1 MPARALE
8 RARELFERGWAEQ
21 ARFRF
26 PSAIRL
32 LKRALVH
39 VDRAEPSQERAAT
52 RARILYTLGLCQ
64 GETSGMAVA
73 VEAFDAARREIE
85 TIEDTATRTLLNGGV
100 DHNHGL
106 MVMRMGQPERAIE
119 WFNRFIESVEHE
131 VEQAAPGENGVLLQG
146 FVRTLLN
153 RGFAQA
159 AVRKSAGAIV
169 DLERAIDLARQHELH
184 HLYHFGVHALGNVR
198 KQSGD
203 LAEALRRYEEA
214 ERILRKDDQPALLAR
229 LQLDQAE
236 AMLMIGLSDEAGK
249 HLDEALP
256 VMRKERFGQEIA
268 EVEMFRASAA
278 LLDDQLDLAR
288 RMAKRSERKLIRR
301 GSTWWMMAGLI
312 ELWAHGRHAMRTR
325 RISNALVQKALAL
338 SDELAANHL
347 VDESRLALLL
357 ATRLEIRRGRLAD
370 AEELLKRVPGPRAVT
385 PLDHRMQ
392 RRLVLAELALAKGSR
407 RAALV
412 HARKALDELGRVRD
426 QLGGLELVSATA
438 VHGRELSE
446 LAITLALQDA
456 DARRLFAW
464 LERTRAQTYRYEPLE
479 ANDNHEVAERITEVR
494 NLSWAILRHGL
505 SGQPTAELRGKLVR
519 AQREANRLG
528 WHSQRWGKPRPV
540 AGVNEVIAEL
550 GQRAMVSYVVSG
562 GEMAAVVVAGGRV
575 SLVRLGDAADAL
587 ESARKLHFDLNALA
601 PDHLPPPL
609 VQVIGSSAHRQ
620 ADRLDALLIKPLAH
634 LIGDREL
641 VMVPTGSLYAV
652 PWGVLPSLHGR
663 PVATAPSAT
672 AWLAAAQAGRPKTD
686 RVLVVEG
693 PGLLFGHGE
702 VDKLAT
708 HHENATVL
716 SGETATAAEVLAH
729 LDGADLVHVAAHGEH
744 ETENALFS
752 RLELVDGPL
761 FAHELGRL
769 RKPPAHVVLAA
780 CELALN
786 RIRPGDEALGF
797 AGAMLA
803 GGTRTVVAAASKVG
817 DEASAA
823 AMADYHRAL
832 VAGAAPAVAL
842 AEAMAKDPFRR
853 PFLCLGSG

>member
-1 MPARALE
+1 MAAAVEVFDEARTTIAGHPDPRVRAL
-8 RARELFERGWAEQ
+8 L
-21 ARFRF
+21 
-26 PSAIRL
+26 
-32 LKRALVH
+32 
-39 VDRAEPSQERAAT
+39 
-52 RARILYTLGLCQ
+52 
-64 GETSGMAVA
+64 SGST
-73 VEAFDAARREIE
+73 DS
-85 TIEDTATRTLLNGGV
+85 NQ
-100 DHNHGL
+100 GL
-106 MVMRMGQPERAIE
+106 MVMRMGQPDRAVE
-119 WFNRFIESVEHE
+119 WFSRHIQVA
-131 VEQAAPGENGVLLQG
+131 EQEMEGSPDERLVLGMVMSLM
-146 FVRTLLN
+146 N
-153 RGFAQA
+153 RGFAYA
-159 AVRKSAGAIV
+159 AVRRREPAIA
-169 DLERAIDLARQHELH
+169 DLERSIALTRKHSQHQM
-184 HLYHFGVHALGNVR
+184 YPFAVHALGNVH
-198 KQSGD
+198 KQSGE

-214 ERILRKDDQPALLAR
+214 ERIFRADDQPGLLAR

-256 VMRKERFGQEIA
+256 VMRKEKFGQEIA

-278 LLDDQLDLAR
+278 LLDGQLDLAR

-312 ELWAHGRHAMRTR
+312 ELWAHGRHAMRTK
-325 RISNALVQKALAL
+325 RISSALVQKALTL
-338 SDELAANHL
+338 SAELAANHL

-357 ATRLEIRRGRLAD
+357 AARLEIRRGRLAD
-370 AEELLKRVPGPRAVT
+370 AEELLRRVPGPRTVT

-392 RRLVLAELALAKGSR
+392 RRLVLAELALAKGSK
-407 RAALV
+407 RAALT

-446 LAITLALQDA
+446 LAIKLVLEDA

-479 ANDNHEVAERITEVR
+479 SIEDNEVAERISEVR

-505 SGQPTAELRGKLVR
+505 SGQPTAELRGKLVK

-540 AGVNEVIAEL
+540 AGITEVIAEL
-550 GQRAMVSYVVSG
+550 GEKALISFVVSG

-575 SLVRLGDAADAL
+575 RLVRLGAAAEAL
-587 ESARKLHFDLNALA
+587 ESAQKLHFDLNALA
-601 PDHLPPPL
+601 PDHLPAPL
-609 VQVIGSSAHRQ
+609 VQVIGLSAHKQ
-620 ADRLDALLIKPLAH
+620 ADRLDELLIKPLAH

-641 VMVPTGSLYAV
+641 VMVPTGALYAV

-672 AWLAAAQAGRPKTD
+672 AWLAAAQAGKASTD
-686 RVLVVEG
+686 RVLVVRG
-693 PGLLFGHGE
+693 PGLLFAHGE
-702 VDKLAT
+702 VERLAT
-708 HHENATVL
+708 HHNKATVL
-716 SGETATAAEVLAH
+716 SDDTATAAEVLAH

-744 ETENALFS
+744 ENENALFS

-769 RKPPAHVVLAA
+769 RTPPAHVVLAA
-780 CELALN
+780 CSLALN

>member
-1 MPARALE
+1 ME
-8 RARELFERGWAEQ
+8 RARELFEKGWAEQ
-21 ARFRF
+21 AEFRF

-32 LKRALVH
+32 LKRALTH
-39 VDRAEPSQERAAT
+39 IDRVEPGQERAAT

-73 VEAFDAARREIE
+73 VEAFDAARRDIA
-85 TIEDTATRTLLNGGV
+85 TIEDAATRTILNAGV

-106 MVMRMGQPERAIE
+106 MVMRMGQPEHAVP
-119 WFNRFIESVEHE
+119 WFTRFIDAVEHE
-131 VEQAAPGENGVLLQG
+131 VEQMTPGENGALVQG
-146 FVRTLLN
+146 FVRTLVN

-159 AVRKSAGAIV
+159 AVRKSAGAIA
-169 DLERAIDLARQHELH
+169 DLERGIGLARKHELH
-184 HLYHFGVHALGNVR
+184 HLYHFGLHALGNVH

-203 LAEALRRYEEA
+203 LAVALRRYEEA
-214 ERILRKDDQPALLAR
+214 ERILRADDQRALLAR
-229 LQLDQAE
+229 LQFDQAE
-236 AMLMIGLSDEAGK
+236 AMLMIGLSDEAGQ

-256 VMRKERFGQEIA
+256 VMRKEKFGQEIA

-278 LLDDQLDLAR
+278 LLDGQFDLAR
-288 RMAKRSERKLIRR
+288 RMAKRSERKLVRR

-325 RISNALVQKALAL
+325 RVSNALVLKALTL

-357 ATRLEIRRGRLAD
+357 AARLEVRRGRLAE
-370 AEELLKRVPGPRAVT
+370 AEELLRRVPGPRAVT

-446 LAITLALQDA
+446 LAIKLVLEDA

-479 ANDNHEVAERITEVR
+479 SVENNNEVAERISEVR

-505 SGQPTAELRGKLVR
+505 SGQPTADLRAKLVK

-540 AGVNEVIAEL
+540 AGVAEVIAEL
-550 GQRAMVSYVVSG
+550 GQRAMVSFVVSG

-575 SLVRLGDAADAL
+575 SLVRLGAAAEAL
-587 ESARKLHFDLNALA
+587 ESAQKLHFDLNALA
-601 PDHLPPPL
+601 PDHLPAPL
-609 VQVIGSSAHRQ
+609 VQVIGLSAHKQ
-620 ADRLDALLIKPLAH
+620 ADRLDALLVKPLAH

-641 VMVPTGSLYAV
+641 VVVPTGELYAV

-672 AWLAAAQAGRPKTD
+672 AWLAAAQAGKPRTD

-702 VDKLAT
+702 VDRLAT

-716 SGETATAAEVLAH
+716 SGDAATASEVLAH

-752 RLELVDGPL
+752 RLELADGPL

-769 RKPPAHVVLAA
+769 RTPPAHVVLAA

-832 VAGAAPAVAL
+832 AAGAAPAVAL

>member
-1 MPARALE
+1 MDI
-8 RARELFERGWAEQ
+8 ARE
-21 ARFRF
+21 
-26 PSAIRL
+26 
-32 LKRALVH
+32 V
-39 VDRAEPSQERAAT
+39 
-52 RARILYTLGLCQ
+52 
-64 GETSGMAVA
+64 
-73 VEAFDAARREIE
+73 FDTARREIG
-85 TIEDTATRTLLNGGV
+85 TLQDPKLRDQLNGSV
-100 DHNHGL
+100 DSNQGL
-106 MVMRMGQPERAIE
+106 MVMRMGQPDQAIE
-119 WFNRFIESVEHE
+119 WFSRYIDFAEREMRAAPESVEDIF
-131 VEQAAPGENGVLLQG
+131 VERLMSS
-146 FVRTLLN
+146 LLN
-153 RGFAQA
+153 RGFASA
-159 AVRKSAGAIV
+159 AVRKRGPAIV
-169 DLERAIDLARQHELH
+169 DLERVLDLSTRHVLPRWKPFA
-184 HLYHFGVHALGNVR
+184 VHALGNVH
-198 KQSGD
+198 KQSGE

-214 ERILRKDDQPALLAR
+214 ERIFRADDQPALLAR

-256 VMRKERFGQEIA
+256 VMRKEKFGQEIA

-278 LLDDQLDLAR
+278 LLDDQFDLAR

-301 GSTWWMMAGLI
+301 GSTWWMMASLI

-325 RISNALVQKALAL
+325 RISNALVQKALTL

-357 ATRLEIRRGRLAD
+357 AARLEIRRGRLAD
-370 AEELLKRVPGPRAVT
+370 AEELLKKVPGPRAVT

-407 RAALV
+407 RAALT
-412 HARKALDELGRVRD
+412 HARRALDELGRVRD

-446 LAITLALQDA
+446 LAITLALEDA
-456 DARRLFAW
+456 DARRLFVW

-479 ANDNHEVAERITEVR
+479 STDNNEVAERITEVR

-505 SGQPTAELRGKLVR
+505 SGQPTAELRGKLVK

-540 AGVNEVIAEL
+540 AAVGEVVAEL
-550 GQRAMVSYVVSG
+550 GSRAMVSYVVSG

-575 SLVRLGDAADAL
+575 SLVRLGGAADAL
-587 ESARKLHFDLNALA
+587 ESAQKLHFDLNALA

-609 VQVIGSSAHRQ
+609 VQVIGLSAHKQ

-641 VMVPTGSLYAV
+641 VMVPTGALYAV

-672 AWLAAAQAGRPKTD
+672 AWLAAAQAGKPKTD
-686 RVLVVEG
+686 RVLVVRG

-702 VDKLAT
+702 VDRLAT
-708 HHENATVL
+708 QHNNATVL
-716 SGETATAAEVLAH
+716 SGDTATAAEVLAH

>member
-1 MPARALE
+1 MYE
-8 RARELFERGWAEQ
+8 KGWAEQ
-21 ARFRF
+21 AKFRF
-26 PSAIRL
+26 PSATRL
-32 LKRALVH
+32 LKRALVRSE
-39 VDRAEPSQERAAT
+39 RADPSPERAAI
-52 RARILYTLGLCQ
+52 RARIFYNLALCQ
-64 GETSGMAVA
+64 GETSGMELA
-73 VEAFDAARREIE
+73 VEAFDSARHEID
-85 TIEDTATRTLLNGGV
+85 TIEDSATRTLLSASV
-100 DHNHGL
+100 DHNQGL
-106 MVMRMGQPERAIE
+106 MVMRMGQPEMAVE
-119 WFNRFIESVEHE
+119 WFAKFIESVEE
-131 VEQAAPGENGVLLQG
+131 DVDRTAFGGNRALLQV
-146 FVRTLLN
+146 FVSTLLN
-153 RGFAQA
+153 RGFALA
-159 AVRKSAGAIV
+159 AVRRSERAIA
-169 DLERAIDLARQHELH
+169 DLERGIRLAREHELL
-184 HLYHFGVHALGNVR
+184 HLYPFLVHALGNVH
-198 KQSGD
+198 KQSGE

-214 ERILRKDDQPALLAR
+214 ERIFRGDDQAALLAR

-256 VMRKERFGQEIA
+256 VMRKEKFGQEIA

-278 LLDDQLDLAR
+278 LLDGQFDLAR

-301 GSTWWMMAGLI
+301 GSTWWMMAALI

-325 RISNALVQKALAL
+325 RVSNALVLKALSL
-338 SDELAANHL
+338 SAELSANHL

-357 ATRLEIRRGRLAD
+357 AARLEVRRGRLAD
-370 AEELLKRVPGPRAVT
+370 AEALLEKVPGPRAVT

-407 RAALV
+407 RAALT

-446 LAITLALQDA
+446 LAITLALEDA

-479 ANDNHEVAERITEVR
+479 SAENNEVAERITEVR

-505 SGQPTAELRGKLVR
+505 SGQPTAELRGKLVK

-540 AGVNEVIAEL
+540 AGITEVIAEL

-575 SLVRLGDAADAL
+575 SLVRLGDATNAL
-587 ESARKLHFDLNALA
+587 ESAQKLHFDLNALA

-609 VQVIGSSAHRQ
+609 VQVIGLSAHKQ
-620 ADRLDALLIKPLAH
+620 ADQLDALLIKPLAH

-641 VMVPTGSLYAV
+641 VMVPTGELYAV

-672 AWLAAAQAGRPKTD
+672 AWLAAAQSGEPRTD
-686 RVLVVEG
+686 RVLVVQG
-693 PGLLFGHGE
+693 PGLLSGHGE

-708 HHENATVL
+708 QHENATVL
-716 SGETATAAEVLAH
+716 SGDTATAAEVLAR

-752 RLELVDGPL
+752 RLELFDGPL

-769 RKPPAHVVLAA
+769 RKPPVHVVLAA

-817 DEASAA
+817 DETSAA

-832 VAGAAPAVAL
+832 VAGAPPAVAL

>member
-1 MPARALE
+1 MAAAIVVFDDARA
-8 RARELFERGWAEQ
+8 
-21 ARFRF
+21 
-26 PSAIRL
+26 
-32 LKRALVH
+32 
-39 VDRAEPSQERAAT
+39 
-52 RARILYTLGLCQ
+52 
-64 GETSGMAVA
+64 
-73 VEAFDAARREIE
+73 
-85 TIEDTATRTLLNGGV
+85 TIAGHPDPRVRTLLSGSTDSNQ
-100 DHNHGL
+100 GL
-106 MVMRMGQPERAIE
+106 MVMRMGQPDQAVE
-119 WFNRFIESVEHE
+119 WFSRHIQVA
-131 VEQAAPGENGVLLQG
+131 EQEMERSPDERLVLGVVMSLM
-146 FVRTLLN
+146 N
-153 RGFAQA
+153 RGFAYA
-159 AVRKSAGAIV
+159 AVRKREPAIA
-169 DLERAIDLARQHELH
+169 DLERSIILTRQHGQH
-184 HLYHFGVHALGNVR
+184 QMYPFAVHALGNVH
-198 KQSGD
+198 KQSGE

-214 ERILRKDDQPALLAR
+214 ERIFRADDQPGLLAR

-236 AMLMIGLSDEAGK
+236 TMLMIGLSDEAGK

-256 VMRKERFGQEIA
+256 VMRSQKFGQEIA

-278 LLDDQLDLAR
+278 LLDGQLELAR
-288 RMAKRSERKLIRR
+288 RMAKASQRKLVKR
-301 GSTWWMMAGLI
+301 GSTWWMMAALI
-312 ELWAHGRHAMRTR
+312 ELWAHAMQAKRVTN
-325 RISNALVQKALAL
+325 SLVQKALSL
-338 SDELAANHL
+338 SGELAANHL

-357 ATRLEIRRGRLAD
+357 AARLEIRRGRLAE
-370 AEELLKRVPGPRAVT
+370 AAAFLERVPGPRAVT
-385 PLDHRMQ
+385 PIDHRMQ
-392 RRLVLAELALAKGSR
+392 RRLVLAELAVAKKNTQS
-407 RAALV
+407 ALL
-412 HARKALDELGRVRD
+412 HARKAFEELGRVRD

-446 LAITLALQDA
+446 LAIRLVLAQNDA
-456 DARRLFAW
+456 KKLFDW
-464 LERTRAQTYRYEPLE
+464 LERTRAQIYRYEPVE
-479 ANDNHEVAERITEVR
+479 SADNSEVAERISEVR

-505 SGQPTAELRGKLVR
+505 SGQPTGELRAKLVK

-528 WHSQRWGKPRPV
+528 WHSQRWGRPRPMV
-540 AGVNEVIAEL
+540 RVGEVVAEL

-575 SLVRLGDAADAL
+575 SLVRLGGAAEAL
-587 ESARKLHFDLNALA
+587 ESAQKLHFDLNALA
-601 PDHLPPPL
+601 PDHLPQPL
-609 VQVIGSSAHRQ
+609 VQVIGASAHKQ

-634 LIGDREL
+634 LIGGREL
-641 VMVPTGSLYAV
+641 VMVPTGELYAV

-672 AWLAAAQAGRPKTD
+672 AWLGAAQGGKPKTD
-686 RVLVVEG
+686 RVLVVQG
-693 PGLLFGHGE
+693 PGLLVGHGE
-702 VDKLAT
+702 TDKLAT
-708 HHENATVL
+708 YHANATML
-716 SGETATAAEVLAH
+716 SGDTATAAEVMAH

-744 ETENALFS
+744 EIENALFS
-752 RLELVDGPL
+752 RLELFDGPL

-769 RKPPAHVVLAA
+769 RTPPAHVVLAA

>member
-1 MPARALE
+1 MYL
-8 RARELFERGWAEQ
+8 RGWNEQ
-21 ARFRF
+21 AKFRF
-26 PSAIRL
+26 PAAIKL
-32 LKRALVH
+32 LKRALAH
-39 VDRAEPSQERAAT
+39 ADRSEPTPERT
-52 RARILYTLGLCQ
+52 EVRVRILFTLGLCV
-64 GETSGMAVA
+64 GETSGMDAARQV
-73 VEAFDAARREIE
+73 FDAARREI
-85 TIEDTATRTLLNGGV
+85 TTLPDPKLRDQLNGSV
-100 DHNHGL
+100 DSNQGL
-106 MVMRMGQPERAIE
+106 MVMRMGQPDQAIE
-119 WFNRFIESVEHE
+119 WFSRYINFAEREMA
-131 VEQAAPGENGVLLQG
+131 AAPDSVDAG
-146 FVRTLLN
+146 FAQRLMSSLLN
-153 RGFAQA
+153 RGFAMA
-159 AVRKSAGAIV
+159 AVRKRTPAVA
-169 DLERAIDLARQHELH
+169 DLERVLALSREHDQPEWKP
-184 HLYHFGVHALGNVR
+184 FAAHALGNVH
-198 KQSGD
+198 KQSGE

-214 ERILRKDDQPALLAR
+214 ERIFRADDQPALLAR
-229 LQLDQAE
+229 LQFDQAE

-256 VMRKERFGQEIA
+256 VMRKEKFGQEIA

-312 ELWAHGRHAMRTR
+312 ELWAHGRHAMRTK

-338 SDELAANHL
+338 SEELAANHL

-407 RAALV
+407 RAALT
-412 HARKALDELGRVRD
+412 HARQALDELGRVRD

-446 LAITLALQDA
+446 LAIKLALEDA

-479 ANDNHEVAERITEVR
+479 ATDNNEVAERITEVR

-505 SGQPTAELRGKLVR
+505 SGQPTAELRGKLVK

-528 WHSQRWGKPRPV
+528 WHSQRWGRPRPV
-540 AGVNEVIAEL
+540 AGIGEVVAEL

-575 SLVRLGDAADAL
+575 SLVRLGGAAEAL
-587 ESARKLHFDLNALA
+587 ESAQKLHFDLNALA
-601 PDHLPPPL
+601 PDHLPQPL
-609 VQVIGSSAHRQ
+609 VQVIGASAHKQ

-634 LIGDREL
+634 LIGGREL
-641 VMVPTGSLYAV
+641 VMVPTGELYAV

-672 AWLAAAQAGRPKTD
+672 AWLGAAQGGKPKTD
-686 RVLVVEG
+686 RVLVVQG

-708 HHENATVL
+708 YHANATML
-716 SGETATAAEVLAH
+716 SGDTATAAEVMAH

-744 ETENALFS
+744 EIENALFS
-752 RLELVDGPL
+752 RLELFDGPL

-769 RKPPAHVVLAA
+769 RNPPAHVVLAA

>member
-8 RARELFERGWAEQ
+8 RARELHLRGWAEQ
-21 ARFRF
+21 TRFRF

-32 LKRALVH
+32 LKSALVH
-39 VDRAEPSQERAAT
+39 ADRADDSPDRTEL
-52 RARILYTLGLCQ
+52 RARTLYMLGLCM
-64 GETSGMAVA
+64 GETSGMDVA
-73 VEAFDAARREIE
+73 VETFDAARSEIDRL
-85 TIEDTATRTLLNGGV
+85 TDPKLRAQLHGSADN
-100 DHNHGL
+100 NQGL
-106 MVMRMGQPERAIE
+106 MVMRMGQPDQAVE
-119 WFNRFIESVEHE
+119 WFGRYIAFAEQEIGRNPDPGLVERFASSLV
-131 VEQAAPGENGVLLQG
+131 
-146 FVRTLLN
+146 N
-153 RGFAQA
+153 RGFAYA
-159 AVRKSAGAIV
+159 AVRKRELAIA
-169 DLERAIDLARQHELH
+169 DLEKAITLAREHDLQPH
-184 HLYHFGVHALGNVR
+184 YPFAMHALGNVH
-198 KQSGD
+198 KQSGA
-203 LAEALRRYEEA
+203 LAEALRRYEVA
-214 ERILRKDDQPALLAR
+214 ERIFRADEQHGYLAR

-256 VMRKERFGQEIA
+256 VMRKEKFGQEIA

-312 ELWAHGRHAMRTR
+312 ELWAHGRHAMRTK
-325 RISNALVQKALAL
+325 RISNALVQKALTL
-338 SDELAANHL
+338 SAELAANHL

-357 ATRLEIRRGRLAD
+357 AARLEIRRGRLAD
-370 AEELLKRVPGPRAVT
+370 AEELLKKVPGPRAVT

-407 RAALV
+407 RAALT
-412 HARKALDELGRVRD
+412 HARRALDELGRVRD

-446 LAITLALQDA
+446 LAITLALEDA

-479 ANDNHEVAERITEVR
+479 VTDNNEVAERISEVR

-505 SGQPTAELRGKLVR
+505 SGQPTGDLRAKLVK

-540 AGVNEVIAEL
+540 AGISEVIAAL
-550 GQRAMVSYVVSG
+550 GARAMVSYVVSG

-601 PDHLPPPL
+601 PDHLPQPL
-609 VQVIGSSAHRQ
+609 VEVIGQSAHKQ
-620 ADRLDALLIKPLAH
+620 ADHLDGRLIKPLAH

-641 VMVPTGSLYAV
+641 VMVPTGALYAV

-672 AWLAAAQAGRPKTD
+672 AWLAAAQGGQPKTD
-686 RVLVVEG
+686 RVLVVQG

-708 HHENATVL
+708 HHDNATVL
-716 SGETATAAEVLAH
+716 SGDTATAAEVLAH

-769 RKPPAHVVLAA
+769 RRPPAHVVLAA

-817 DEASAA
+817 DESSSA

>member
-8 RARELFERGWAEQ
+8 RARELYERGWAEQ
-21 ARFRF
+21 AKFRF
-26 PSAIRL
+26 PSAIRF

-39 VDRAEPSQERAAT
+39 VERAAPSQERAAT

-64 GETSGMAVA
+64 GETSGMDIA

-85 TIEDTATRTLLNGGV
+85 TIEDTATRTLLNAGV

-106 MVMRMGQPERAIE
+106 MVMRMGQPERAVE
-119 WFNRFIESVEHE
+119 WFNRFIEAVEHD
-131 VEQAAPGENGVLLQG
+131 VERTSPGANRALVQG
-146 FVRTLLN
+146 FVSTLLN
-153 RGFAQA
+153 RGFALA
-159 AVRKSAGAIV
+159 AVRRSERAAA
-169 DLERAIDLARQHELH
+169 DLERGIQLAREHELH
-184 HLYHFGVHALGNVR
+184 HLYPFGVHALGNVH

-203 LAEALRRYEEA
+203 LAAALRRYEEA
-214 ERILRKDDQPALLAR
+214 ERIFREDEQPGLLAR

-256 VMRKERFGQEIA
+256 VMRKEKFGQEIA

-288 RMAKRSERKLIRR
+288 RMAKRSERKLVRR

-312 ELWAHGRHAMRTR
+312 ELWAHGRHAMHTG

-357 ATRLEIRRGRLAD
+357 ATRLEIRRGRLVE
-370 AEELLKRVPGPRAVT
+370 AEELLKRVPGPRTVT

-407 RAALV
+407 RAALT
-412 HARKALDELGRVRD
+412 HARQALDELGRVRD

-446 LAITLALQDA
+446 LAIKLALEDA

-479 ANDNHEVAERITEVR
+479 ATDNNEVAERITEVR

-505 SGQPTAELRGKLVR
+505 SGQPTAELRGKLVK

-540 AGVNEVIAEL
+540 AGIREVIAEL
-550 GQRAMVSYVVSG
+550 GERAMVSYVVSG
-562 GEMAAVVVAGGRV
+562 GEIAAVVVAGGRV
-575 SLVRLGDAADAL
+575 RLERLGHAAEAL
-587 ESARKLHFDLNALA
+587 ESAQKLHFDLNALA

-609 VQVIGSSAHRQ
+609 VQVIGASAHKQ
-620 ADRLDALLIKPLAH
+620 ADRLDTLLIKPLRH

-641 VMVPTGSLYAV
+641 VVVPTGTLYAV
-652 PWGVLPSLHGR
+652 PWGVIPGLHGR
-663 PVATAPSAT
+663 PVVTAPSAT
-672 AWLAAAQAGRPKTD
+672 AWLAAAQGGEVRTD
-686 RVLVVEG
+686 RVLVVQG
-693 PGLLFGHGE
+693 PGLLFGHDE

-708 HHENATVL
+708 YHANVTML
-716 SGETATAAEVLAH
+716 SGNTATAAEVLAH